1 MKKITSPVEYL
12 CNGRWGVSGKSR
24 HIGAQATVSPVLV
37 LCMISPW
44 ADHSIADLVDE
55 QDHLACICVRGGG
68 DWH

>member
-1 MKKITSPVEYL
+1 
-12 CNGRWGVSGKSR
+12 VSGKSR